1 MIHLCTCSNISL
13 NKSAFQ
19 QVAFVAGQPET
30 RAAHIEEM
38 NKSTRF
44 KANPSNVF
52 DCYCEIS
59 LKAREA
65 GGGVREKPW
74 IKRRFPDSYKVREV
88 LESVPKFAY
97 PSSNLALDDVTQFS
111 FVLTNIESKWTF
123 GYCQI
128 SPKTDSCIVLLS
140 QLPWHE
146 TFFKIVAHIGSIY
159 NSQDRQNELLGFLK
173 ALYQCKI
180 PERPENQLVVQFNLA
195 NGRELK
201 FNYEIPDHHSLASI
215 PHDRNLTEYYNALD
229 VENMIILFASAL
241 NERHILV
248 TSKKLDRLS
257 ACVQA
262 LNSLLYPMHWQHIF
276 ISVLPSDLLAYLQA
290 PMPFLIGVPEPTYKK
305 LKLSEL
311 GDVVLVLADDNVVQ
325 TPHDDVKNLPA
336 GVANK
341 IRSELKNQ
349 VALGDSVSRAFLRA
363 LVMLI
368 GGYREALEFND
379 GDKIT
384 FNHERFIATRS
395 ISFQPFLRK
404 MLELQMFRQFIEGRL
419 EMLNSGK
426 GFNDD
431 FEFEVN
437 VYEERV
443 ASRVNLQYQDWLNDM
458 KTKSGVL
465 LRSINPSLKLMYS
478 GMKDKSKRAYKEWK
492 LIFNAGESSGPG
504 PQFFYNRMN

>member
-1 MIHLCTCSNISL
+1 
-13 NKSAFQ
+13 
-19 QVAFVAGQPET
+19 
-30 RAAHIEEM
+30 M
-38 NKSTRF
+38 NKSTRC
-44 KANPSNVF
+44 KANPDRIF

-59 LKAREA
+59 LRSRDANVGLRD
-65 GGGVREKPW
+65 KPW
-74 IKRRFPDSYKVREV
+74 IRRRFPDSYKVREV

-97 PSSNLALDDVTQFS
+97 PSNSLTFDEVTRFS

-128 SPKTDSCIVLLS
+128 SPANDSCIVLLS

-146 TFFKIVAHIGSIY
+146 TFFKIIAHIGSLY
-159 NSQDRQNELLGFLK
+159 SSPDRQDELLGLLK
-173 ALYQCKI
+173 ALYQSRI
-180 PERPENQLVVQFNLA
+180 PERPETQLNIQFTLA
-195 NGRELK
+195 NGQERK
-201 FNYEIPDHHSLASI
+201 FAYEVPDHLSLPSI
-215 PHDRNLTEYYNALD
+215 PQDRNLTEYYNAVD
-229 VENMIILFASAL
+229 VENMISLFASAL

-248 TSKKLDRLS
+248 TSKRLDRLS

-290 PMPFLIGVPEPTYKK
+290 PMPFLIGVPEPTYRK
-305 LKLSEL
+305 LRLSEL
-311 GDVVLVLADDNVVQ
+311 GDVVLLLADDNVVQ

-349 VALGDSVSRAFLRA
+349 VALGESVSRAFLRA

-384 FNHERFIATRS
+384 FNQERFIATRP
-395 ISFQPFLRK
+395 ISFQPYLRK

-437 VYEERV
+437 LYEERT
-443 ASRVNLQYQDWLNDM
+443 ASRVDLQYQDWLNDM
-458 KTKSGVL
+458 KAKSGVL

-492 LIFNAGESSGPG
+492 TIFNAGESSGPG
-504 PQFFYNRMN
+504 PQFFYNRLN